1 MQNYRVKL
9 LAKDF
14 SIFCLS
20 KVMLIEVR
28 KVSWGRMLTLSG
40 PEFACGKDRVLRG
53 PLLLLLLT
61 APPCELSAISNA
73 RPGQPTIMELQ
84 ARRFA
89 FPLLFQG
96 SLAFN
101 WIAMMNLP
109 RPTSLLSSTGLD
121 NIPSG
126 IYTNFYSTDSLSFLS
141 LHWYTELS

>member
-1 MQNYRVKL
+1 
-9 LAKDF
+9 
-14 SIFCLS
+14 
-20 KVMLIEVR
+20 
-28 KVSWGRMLTLSG
+28 MLTLSG

-89 FPLLFQG
+89 FPLLFQV

-109 RPTSLLSSTGLD
+109 RPTSLLSSTRGLRISPLAFTQTSIRLIVYRFSVFTD
-121 NIPSG
+121 TLSSLKGKRNL
-126 IYTNFYSTDSLSFLS
+126 TDSHSFKFI
-141 LHWYTELS
+141 